1 MIIHDRRT
9 STVLR
14 LAHWEFNSI
23 DHKVIASHLFEQEVS
38 VVRRTGDKVLGQLE
52 EGLEQLQGQVFSRRL
67 AEEVRDDEES
77 AAGNDLLL
85 NAGRALHQLAYEA
98 HQLRTESER
107 DR

>member
-1 MIIHDRRT
+1 M
-9 STVLR
+9 
-14 LAHWEFNSI
+14 
-23 DHKVIASHLFEQEVS
+23 
-38 VVRRTGDKVLGQLE
+38 
-52 EGLEQLQGQVFSRRL
+52 FSRRL

>member
-1 MIIHDRRT
+1 MSVEFLDLID
-9 STVLR
+9 VL
-14 LAHWEFNSI
+14 
-23 DHKVIASHLFEQEVS
+23 HKSGNAPI
-38 VVRRTGDKVLGQLE
+38 
-52 EGLEQLQGQVFSRRL
+52 LEQLQGQVFSRRL